1 MNRLFT
7 INGRQYKAAAVDF
20 NFVCDLEDMGIS
32 LSEFK
37 SKPMAIARAYFALCA
52 NASKDVAGVEL
63 QSHMVNGGKLEELYE
78 VLGKQIEESDF
89 FRALNTT
96 EEQEVTANAPKEKKT
111 KNKAEQRSTVGYELF
126 TKMMFFLKQEL
137 SAYRGKNF
145 GK

>member
-1 MNRLFT
+1 MKRFFV
-7 INGRQYKAAAVDF
+7 INGKQYKAAAVDF

-32 LSEFK
+32 LADFK

-63 QSHMVNGGKLEELYE
+63 QSHMVNGGKLDELYE

-96 EEQEVTANAPKEKKT
+96 EETEITEETPKAKET
-111 KNKAEQRSTVGYELF
+111 KNKA
-126 TKMMFFLKQEL
+126 K
-137 SAYRGKNF
+137 
-145 GK
+145 